1 MYCYCSIDIKTV
13 LHMRN
18 FLLNVLLVC
27 FGLFCLT
34 YYFEVESLY
43 YWFGISALVLLLFL
57 IVAELIIRW
66 MKKDEPNVQS
76 GNYVYWDY
84 DSEPGCWAHNDSLSS
99 LMIYRTD
106 KTRLTDEQD
115 TDDGWSIVSKVDSE
129 PEGACLENEETTE
142 IRKNGITIKYIFSWK
157 KNYTW
162 LLQHDIVRM
171 LFDKKFFNEVLANAE
186 NGDADA
192 QTLIGCCYG
201 HNGKM
206 SNAFIDHDEKK
217 AVEWWNKASEQGH
230 KYATREL
237 ALYYWHKNDREKARE
252 LNRKGDLNIFAIS
265 YGTKDYNKNKLS
277 DENDSK

>member
-1 MYCYCSIDIKTV
+1 MKKI
-13 LHMRN
+13 
-18 FLLNVLLVC
+18 LLNALLVC

-34 YYFEVESLY
+34 YYFDVEPLY
-43 YWFGISALVLLLFL
+43 FCFGISALVLLLVL
-57 IVAELIIRW
+57 IVAELIIWR
-66 MKKDEPNVQS
+66 MKKDEPNVKT

-106 KTRLTDEQD
+106 KIKISDEQN

-129 PEGACLENEETTE
+129 SKGACLENEETTE
-142 IRKNGITIKYIFSWK
+142 TRKNGITIKYLFNWK
-157 KNYTW
+157 KHYTW

-171 LFDKKFFNEVLANAE
+171 LFDKNFYNEVLANAV
-186 NGDADA
+186 NGNADA

-206 SNAFIDHDEKK
+206 SNAFVDHDVEK

-230 KYATREL
+230 KYAMREL
-237 ALYYWHKNDREKARE
+237 ALYYWHKKDYEKARE
-252 LNRKGDLNIFAIS
+252 LNRKGELNISIIS
-265 YGTKDYNKNKLS
+265 YGTKDYKNNIVP
-277 DENDSK
+277 DEDVPNLTNSN